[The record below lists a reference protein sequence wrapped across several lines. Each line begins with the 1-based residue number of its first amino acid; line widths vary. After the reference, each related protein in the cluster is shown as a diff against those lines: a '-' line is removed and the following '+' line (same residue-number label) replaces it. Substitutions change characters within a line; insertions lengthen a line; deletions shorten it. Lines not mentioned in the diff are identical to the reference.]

1 MQRKTRMAIG
11 NVVIAT
17 ASIAGGILLTN
28 SLTAAQG
35 GLFSTKTGGT
45 VGAGSDKTV
54 QGDAIDY
61 QYGTIQVEVVRSSG
75 KISAVNLLRAD
86 ATDGRS
92 AAFPSLVQA
101 AIDSQGSNFGNISGA
116 TFTTEAF
123 KLALD
128 SAISKLG

>member
-17 ASIAGGILLTN
+17 ASIAGGMLITN

-35 GLFSTKTGGT
+35 GLFSTRAGGT
-45 VGAGSDKTV
+45 VGAGADKTV

-61 QYGTIQVEVVRSSG
+61 QYGTIQVEVVRSGG
-75 KISAVNLLRAD
+75 KISAVNLLSAD
-86 ATDGRS
+86 ATDGRA

-101 AIDSQGSNFGNISGA
+101 AIDAQGSSFGNVSGA
-116 TFTTEAF
+116 TFTTDAF

>member
-45 VGAGSDKTV
+45 VGAGRDKTV